1 MADLQATVEF
11 AVELYKFYNVDLF
24 QRGLY
29 QVRCSLRVSPR
40 LPVQVET
47 CLPDVA
53 TTGIPSVQ
61 SVLSQNGGGGSN
73 ATNGSVGAGSCTSG
87 IASAAGT
94 GSGSLPSSNTGSVG
108 GGAGLAAIGANCA
121 SNGALAGPSAANA
134 GGPSGRPEVG
144 PPSVGS
150 SGVGG
155 GGSLSSMPSSS
166 MPTPNSAA
174 TSSSVSGTPGPPSN
188 GMTGG
193 DRGARLSGGGE
204 GSSGNSPTTSSDS
217 RSGATIIDDAG
228 ASRVFQILYRNE
240 EVSLR
245 DVIMFRAHLL
255 VDSRHLKES
264 IERAEFSLNLELW
277 FAEQTNGNVL
287 TLASTRTLQLNFHPG
302 RGLHYHL
309 PVLFDYFHLAA
320 VSVGI
325 HASLVALH
333 QPYINAP
340 KSTKPWMGSSKL
352 NCRGGNSPGPLEAI
366 FFGPQVGG
374 GAKCGG
380 GSAGRLLHARNVH
393 KEICA
398 LLLGALESLRLSL
411 QEFCTVLPHQWS
423 ALTGSTPLSNLD
435 TEQRLKK
442 LSDSAK
448 LLDTEDD
455 LAARANSDIAQLC
468 AECILYWR
476 RVLSAATQPA
486 VHGLLAKKHH
496 TLRVRR
502 FAEGFFVIDNPRH
515 LASGCYDSNYQN
527 YVSICEMARRSRYLS
542 SLPPLPVHCTPLD
555 GDANSLPLI
564 FEDRYTDT
572 NEYGKRRSGSE
583 PHLNGTHS
591 VVAIATSGTGSI
603 GTGTL
608 GKATKAHHHPNKIAP
623 ILTGSSK
630 ECSCGIATCYIEP
643 VPKICGSYMGIMTPR
658 YALGGDILQASL
670 TITPAAAA
678 SQNGLCPKALSR
690 HSVSTLLDPPLP
702 VATELACPW
711 DQQFK
716 GIYTTGLSGGLTG
729 GTLPT
734 RHSKSLDQLE
744 LQSSNNSASLPRQH
758 LHNAVYN
765 GYGHQQGPTTHQQQ
779 QQQQQQQQVQRQPLI
794 YQPHPGQTPQLQ
806 QQQQQQQQI
815 PGGVALLQTLPKS
828 KPKNP
833 VQAEDL
839 LKNINE
845 FREKYKNPGDP
856 RKMIHAG
863 GTATHNPTY
872 DLQQDAFG
880 MGLLNGYAKL
890 ASDFRHELKLAHSNQ
905 HRNGAQQYHNSQQQ
919 HVGQHREQGHMGS
932 TGTAGAY
939 YNSLPKGAGMGAQG
953 GGPIAPRS
961 SFPPVR
967 SKKQQ
972 QSSSTSLPTKAS
984 SNTIPRSNSS
994 QQLRL
999 AQNGGAPSAMSGG
1012 GVNSATLPHRSV
1024 EFARIRVSD
1033 FRQLVHGQQQQ
1044 QQQQRRSASNGG
1056 STHKIGVTAN
1066 GTPGAGGGSSSSSDS
1081 PEITPRT
1088 RNKQRRLLSS
1098 ASVPFQLENLELEP
1112 VGGVGPGGVQA
1123 SSGAGGFSES
1133 LPNLAPP
1140 PAAFASDSPPPSGA
1154 TFRLRRRH
1162 SSSESTSSLSEQSG
1176 WVSSRRSTGPS
1187 SPDTLRNDQRV
1198 VNGEQLRKKLLKL
1211 LNEQPRLV
1219 AGRKNSTPTS
1229 QTEFFA
1235 RSNQSS
1241 MKSRPAFGGGG
1252 VTGGDMI
1259 RGASVQTENWNN
1271 LEKEWNDSR
1280 NRAVAAAAAGA
1291 SGPYGMVSGKRA
1303 PTDRPTETGTRQ
1315 ITGAGF
1321 STSDIRPPRRTNKK
1335 EKSKSDFDLAN
1346 ISDYVFDD
1354 LRLLPPQQFRDVPPP
1369 PDEFRDPPSFVD
1381 VGSKTRSKAE
1391 QKGTVK
1397 DSTLTPLTIPPP
1409 EPPRQQHS
1417 VAKED
1422 TPVQQH
1428 QKQQHQQQHQQQQ
1441 QRQSVQYYATLPKSH
1456 PPVAPTPLAVVFQ
1469 PQIITAPHQ
1478 QHYAT
1483 PQSLVTQSHVHHYS
1497 KPLNG
1502 RDVSVAS
1509 AVKKC
1514 EVQAIDNPLYHI
1526 YEVVKTPRP
1535 VMKSQ
1540 SSNELAAIAKC
1551 AETLNNANASMMQ
1564 REAQQQQN
1572 GNTHYAPLPPPVVS
1586 PAPTASMSTSTT
1598 TTTTTTVP
1606 STVTTVE
1613 RKTSVREQ
1621 TSAMDNSAMA
1631 TRRSSRANETDG
1643 PAAVEE
1649 NLEREKRV
1657 DPPMQL
1663 LEFEKCREEFRK
1675 QINYSGSIYSDF
1687 QKMASEM
1694 PYFHIADEFR
1704 AFSPAGLHLVICVH
1718 GLDGNSADLRL
1729 VRTYLELGLPGA
1741 HLEFLMSER
1750 NQGDTFSDF
1759 DTMTDRLVAEVLYH
1773 IETYQLNPSRISF
1786 VAHSLGTIIVRSALA
1801 RPQMRPLLS
1810 RLHTFLS
1817 LSGPHL
1823 GTLYNSSGLVNMG
1836 MWFMQKWKKSGSLLQ
1851 LCLRDAGDPRQ
1862 SFLYRLSQRST
1873 LHHFKNV
1880 LLCGSSQDRYVPPHS
1895 ARLELCKSA
1904 VRDQSNLGIVYRE
1917 MVHNIIAPMLAR
1929 QDLTLARFD
1938 VHHALPH
1945 TANALIGRAAHIAVL
1960 DSELFI
1966 EKFLLVAGLKY
1977 FS

>member
-47 CLPDVA
+47 CLPDA
-53 TTGIPSVQ
+53 TTAGIPSVQ
-61 SVLSQNGGGGSN
+61 SVLNQNGGSN
-73 ATNGSVGAGSCTSG
+73 SHNSSNINSNTSNSNNNNNNNNTKCSNNNGTTNGSVGAGSSTSG
-87 IASAAGT
+87 IASGAGT

-108 GGAGLAAIGANCA
+108 GGTGLVAIG
-121 SNGALAGPSAANA
+121 SGPPGSGNA
-134 GGPSGRPEVG
+134 PSTGSTSSTGRPEVG
-144 PPSVGS
+144 GPCLSSTAS
-150 SGVGG
+150 SGVI
-155 GGSLSSMPSSS
+155 GSMSSMPSSSS
-166 MPTPNSAA
+166 MPTPNS
-174 TSSSVSGTPGPPSN
+174 TTTGGSSSMVPVGNAPGPGPSCMN
-188 GMTGG
+188 GSG
-193 DRGARLSGGGE
+193 SGGAGG
-204 GSSGNSPTTSSDS
+204 GSSGNSPTASSDS
-217 RSGATIIDDAG
+217 RSGATIIDDTG

-277 FAEQTNGNVL
+277 FGEQTNGNVL

-340 KSTKPWMGSSKL
+340 KSTKPWMSSSKL

-366 FFGPQVGG
+366 FFGPQVGS

-380 GSAGRLLHARNVH
+380 GSAGRLMHARNVH

-411 QEFCTVLPHQWS
+411 QEFCTVLPHQWT

-435 TEQRLKK
+435 TEQRLRK
-442 LSDSAK
+442 LSDLAK

-564 FEDRYTDT
+564 FEDRYTDA

-583 PHLNGTHS
+583 PHLNGTGVLGAAS
-591 VVAIATSGTGSI
+591 NTGQS
-603 GTGTL
+603 TL
-608 GKATKAHHHPNKIAP
+608 VKPPKQHHHPHKIAP
-623 ILTGSSK
+623 IVTNTSK
-630 ECSCGIATCYIEP
+630 ECSCGIATCYVEP

-690 HSVSTLLDPPLP
+690 HSVSTLLDPIPMAD
-702 VATELACPW
+702 VCTW

-716 GIYTTGLSGGLTG
+716 GIYTSGAASGLAG

-744 LQSSNNSASLPRQH
+744 LQTNANSASLPRQH
-758 LHNAVYN
+758 LHGTTNVANYN
-765 GYGHQQGPTTHQQQ
+765 GYAAQQSQSHHQQQ
-779 QQQQQQQQVQRQPLI
+779 QQQQQQIGAFHHQPQQRQPML
-794 YQPHPGQTPQLQ
+794 YQHPGQQTQQLQ
-806 QQQQQQQQI
+806 QLT
-815 PGGVALLQTLPKS
+815 GGVALLQTLPKT

-839 LKNINE
+839 LKNITE

-872 DLQQDAFG
+872 DLQQDALG
-880 MGLLNGYAKL
+880 MSALLNGYAKP
-890 ASDFRHELKLAHSNQ
+890 STGDYRHELKHTQGTRSSQ
-905 HRNGAQQYHNSQQQ
+905 RDHGSHRDPPHTGAPIN
-919 HVGQHREQGHMGS
+919 
-932 TGTAGAY
+932 TTPAGAY
-939 YNSLPKGAGMGAQG
+939 YNSLPKGAGLG
-953 GGPIAPRS
+953 APRS

-972 QSSSTSLPTKAS
+972 QSSSTSLPTKSA

-994 QQLRL
+994 QQLRQT
-999 AQNGGAPSAMSGG
+999 AQNNGQSMSISG

-1024 EFARIRVSD
+1024 EFSRIRVSD
-1033 FRQLVHGQQQQ
+1033 FKQLVHGQQ
-1044 QQQQRRSASNGG
+1044 RRSTSNG
-1056 STHKIGVTAN
+1056 STHKIGVSGN
-1066 GTPGAGGGSSSSSDS
+1066 GSSATNVGRDSSSSGTS

-1112 VGGVGPGGVQA
+1112 VVGGGGVGGVI
-1123 SSGAGGFSES
+1123 SGAGVAAGAAGGFSES

-1140 PAAFASDSPPPSGA
+1140 PAAFASDSPPGPKGGA
-1154 TFRLRRRH
+1154 TFLLRRRH

-1176 WVSSRRSTGPS
+1176 WVSSRRSSGPS

-1198 VNGEQLRKKLLKL
+1198 VNGEQLRKRLLKL

-1219 AGRKNSTPTS
+1219 ADRKNSTPSST
-1229 QTEFFA
+1229 TEFFA

-1241 MKSRPAFGGGG
+1241 MKSKPGFGP
-1252 VTGGDMI
+1252 GDML

-1280 NRAVAAAAAGA
+1280 ARAIANAA

-1303 PTDRPTETGTRQ
+1303 PDAVGDSTTREE
-1315 ITGAGF
+1315 I
-1321 STSDIRPPRRTNKK
+1321 STADIKPPKRTNKK
-1335 EKSKSDFDLAN
+1335 EKSKSDFDLAH

-1381 VGSKTRSKAE
+1381 DISSKNNKTDGAEKQRSSLVA
-1391 QKGTVK
+1391 
-1397 DSTLTPLTIPPP
+1397 PLDIPLPTERPP
-1409 EPPRQQHS
+1409 KPP
-1417 VAKED
+1417 KEE
-1422 TPVQQH
+1422 
-1428 QKQQHQQQHQQQQ
+1428 QQQQ
-1441 QRQSVQYYATLPKSH
+1441 QPIPPAPQQPQQQQTQRQQIQYYATLPKSH
-1456 PPVAPTPLAVVFQ
+1456 PPVPMTPLSVIFQ
-1469 PQIITAPHQ
+1469 PQIITAPQPHQQQQQQ

-1483 PQSLVTQSHVHHYS
+1483 PQSLIQQHHYS
-1497 KPLNG
+1497 KPLSNQG
-1502 RDVSVAS
+1502 YMGPGAAQPTS
-1509 AVKKC
+1509 KPKC

-1551 AETLNNANASMMQ
+1551 AETLNNANATNLCTVAVATQLQQHQPPMVHNGKSQ
-1564 REAQQQQN
+1564 YVPPTTVASSVERKASVREAQ
-1572 GNTHYAPLPPPVVS
+1572 PLPPSTASEPVVS
-1586 PAPTASMSTSTT
+1586 G
-1598 TTTTTTVP
+1598 
-1606 STVTTVE
+1606 
-1613 RKTSVREQ
+1613 SVR
-1621 TSAMDNSAMA
+1621 
-1631 TRRSSRANETDG
+1631 RKANETEDD
-1643 PAAVEE
+1643 PDESPD
-1649 NLEREKRV
+1649 RKRV

-1729 VRTYLELGLPGA
+1729 VRTYLELGLPGT

-1851 LCLRDAGDPRQ
+1851 LCLRDAADPRQ

-1895 ARLELCKSA
+1895 ARLELCKAA